1 MLTPRNEWE
10 AKLFWVF
17 EIKLTSVGDK
27 TFEKDLSEME
37 KFCQISEN
45 FIVYRI
51 IS

>member
-27 TFEKDLSEME
+27 TFEKDLLEME
-37 KFCQISEN
+37 KFSKISEN
-45 FIVYRI
+45 FLVQRM